1 MASIEICP
9 RCGAEAR
16 VYIHTTSAGVA
27 VLSGRCGH
35 CDRLIAY
42 RLTPEP
48 EPKEHLAP
56 QGKLVGW
63 EITSWDEDRGRRTR
77 RYNLDEEK
85 IMRRHVI
92 EYEETLTHYTLEEV
106 RV

>member
-9 RCGAEAR
+9 RCGAEVR

-35 CDRLIAY
+35 CSRLIAR
-42 RLTPEP
+42 RLTPETKTQEP
-48 EPKEHLAP
+48 EVQ

-63 EITSWDEDRGRRTR
+63 TITSWDEDRGGRTR
-77 RYNLDEEK
+77 RYSLDEEE
-85 IMRRHVI
+85 IMHRHVI
-92 EYEETLTHYTLEEV
+92 EYEETLTQYTLEEV